1 MSNARRQT
9 MKNIA
14 LAESLGRERRDRVG
28 AVLSI
33 VLHILALMLIIA
45 IFPEPSVRPD
55 KEPEQTITIT
65 KRLTIVHRPKP
76 APTAPPVI
84 ARAPVQAAAPAA
96 ASAPKIAVTLR
107 IPTAPVRP
115 DLPVPHVLKHLILKQ
130 KPKTVAYVPP
140 AATRPVVSRPEAN
153 GQLSSAHLAQINRD
167 LGQAIAADRTGID
180 GALSGTSTQVAYTK
194 HYSAD
199 VGSFTTGELR
209 HHGLCDPIKNWQQDG
224 YNYYFVACNVRFSD
238 GTYERQPVPWPVRF
252 KPSRDPFAG
261 TFGGEEPLAL
271 PLPGWTLP
279 AGETITKELR
289 QYALDNGV
297 TLPQ

>member
-1 MSNARRQT
+1 

-14 LAESLGRERRDRVG
+14 LAEALGRERRDRVG

-45 IFPEPSVRPD
+45 IFPEPQVKPD
-55 KEPEQTITIT
+55 KEPEQVITIT
-65 KRLTIVHRPKP
+65 KRLTIAHRPKPTP

-84 ARAPVQAAAPAA
+84 AQAPVKPAAPAA
-96 ASAPKIAVTLR
+96 AAAPKIAVSLR

-130 KPKTVAYVPP
+130 KPKTVTFVPH
-140 AATRPVVSRPEAN
+140 AEVRPPVLSRPEAN
-153 GQLSSAHLAQINRD
+153 GQFSSARLAQINRD
-167 LGQAIAADRTGID
+167 LGQAIASDRSGIN
-180 GALSGTSTQVAYTK
+180 GALAGTSTQVDYTK

-199 VGSFTTGELR
+199 VGSFTTGEMR
-209 HHGLCDPIKNWQQDG
+209 HHGLCDPIKSWQQDG

>member
-1 MSNARRQT
+1 
-9 MKNIA
+9 MKNVA
-14 LAESLGRERRDRVG
+14 LADTLGRERRDRVG
-28 AVLSI
+28 AVVSI
-33 VLHILALMLIIA
+33 VLHILGLMLIIA
-45 IFPEPSVRPD
+45 IFPEPPVRPD
-55 KEPEQTITIT
+55 KEPEQIITIT
-65 KRLTIVHRPKP
+65 KRLTLEHRPTP
-76 APTAPPVI
+76 EPTAPPVI

-115 DLPVPHVLKHLILKQ
+115 DLPVPHLLRHLILKQ

-140 AATRPVVSRPEAN
+140 VATRPVVSRPEAN

-167 LGQAIAADRTGID
+167 LGQAIASDRTGID
-180 GALSGTSTQVAYTK
+180 GALNGTSTQVDYTK

-199 VGSFTTGELR
+199 VGSFTTGEMR
-209 HHGLCDPIKNWQQDG
+209 HHGLCDPIKSWQQDG

-252 KPSRDPFAG
+252 KPSHDPFAG
-261 TFGGEEPLAL
+261 TYGGQEPLAL